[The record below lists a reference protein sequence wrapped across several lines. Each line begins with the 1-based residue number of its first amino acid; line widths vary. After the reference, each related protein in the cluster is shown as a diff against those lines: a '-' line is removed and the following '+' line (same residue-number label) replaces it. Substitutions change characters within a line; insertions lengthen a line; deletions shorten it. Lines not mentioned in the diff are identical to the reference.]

1 MKETDRAVRCPVPR
15 TPLLLAELAAIL
27 VATGTV
33 KGVLGIGL
41 PLTAVPLLG
50 QVLDLP
56 AAVALMTIPMFTSKG

>member
-1 MKETDRAVRCPVPR
+1 
-15 TPLLLAELAAIL
+15 
-27 VATGTV
+27 
-33 KGVLGIGL
+33 VLGIGLPLTAVPLLGQVLGL

>member
-15 TPLLLAELAAIL
+15 TPLLLAEVAAIL

>member
-1 MKETDRAVRCPVPR
+1 
-15 TPLLLAELAAIL
+15 
-27 VATGTV
+27 
-33 KGVLGIGL
+33 VLGICL